1 MISVI
6 ISESKKSKNI
16 DFFLH
21 SMIDELKMLHDEIDC
36 YDAATNSH
44 FILHVWIMM
53 TTGDGP
59 AIANIMGFKRSENA
73 FRPCHHCLITGT
85 SGGNIYYVHHT
96 DYNFDRP
103 PLQHENL
110 HEIIHL
116 LTKANSP
123 EHCKQYGINQVS
135 ILLELESL

>member
-1 MISVI
+1 
-6 ISESKKSKNI
+6 
-16 DFFLH
+16 
-21 SMIDELKMLHDEIDC
+21 
-36 YDAATNSH
+36 
-44 FILHVWIMM
+44 M
-53 TTGDGP
+53 TTGDGS
-59 AIANIMGFKRSENA
+59 AIANIMDFKRSGNA
-73 FRPCHHCLITGT
+73 FRSCHHCLITGT
-85 SGGNIYYVHHT
+85 SGGNIYYIPHT

-135 ILLELESL
+135 ILLELESLHFPQSFPVDIMHCILLNITRTLWKL